1 MNKPARTSAPAAPAT
16 LHSMSGTRR
25 ACERVRDSVK
35 GDGARTWLRPAV
47 TTSNMRATWPELP
60 SRGGEATELLLLTTG
75 CWNKCR
81 NQMPGVVGRVMEQ
94 DDNRL
99 LSRLGKSVEVLLK
112 HDMTM
117 VGLDGLISKE
127 EKKD

>member
-1 MNKPARTSAPAAPAT
+1 M
-16 LHSMSGTRR
+16 
-25 ACERVRDSVK
+25 
-35 GDGARTWLRPAV
+35 
-47 TTSNMRATWPELP
+47 TTSNMRETWPVLL
-60 SRGGEATELLLLTTG
+60 SRGGEATEVLLLTTG